1 MLIIYIKIVKCD
13 FFLIS
18 SVSCIVNK
26 KCKFFDENI
35 LFEKIKFYIN

>member
-1 MLIIYIKIVKCD
+1 MLIKFINIVECD

-35 LFEKIKFYIN
+35 LFVKIKFYIN